1 MYKYQSLNS
10 HSHHENNREN
20 THRRATQGKAS
31 FLLHAREKAK
41 SQREELKKWEFTRTA
56 SLGRCWTHS
65 TLPSAKRRQFGTSS
79 KGLLPCRRSHSE
91 ALGIYHS
98 TGELPR
104 VGACAAALHSP
115 TAAGAEPGTTPG
127 NPRRPGPGALSLG
140 GRAANAACS
149 ATVPTPGTCRQSP
162 SSPAGL

>member
-1 MYKYQSLNS
+1 MKTTEKIPTEGQRRGRQASS
-10 HSHHENNREN
+10 C
-20 THRRATQGKAS
+20 THVKRQISVGRTPEVGIHDDS
-31 FLLHAREKAK
+31 FLGEVLDALNPPFSKAEAVWHKLQRPPPLQEKP
-41 SQREELKKWEFTRTA
+41 
-56 SLGRCWTHS
+56 LGSSRH
-65 TLPSAKRRQFGTSS
+65 LPQAER
-79 KGLLPCRRSHSE
+79 
-91 ALGIYHS
+91 